1 MLCELKLPKLCV
13 TTFRLSAAHK
23 ILEVRQ
29 LGKQPRSQPKLRWGG
44 HLLGT
49 KCHLCSASKCSSCRR
64 PSFTM
69 PVPREVLFSLWREY
83 CSSSHVIFFFPCCI
97 SAFPQ
102 KWPSQVEVSFHLEEI
117 LQNPPLSCLA
127 QGGKAWSLGFSSFS
141 LLTDSQGKGQVS
153 KWLSCKGRVIFTLR
167 FPIARGPAGS
177 LLHDTKSLCDL
188 L

>member
-1 MLCELKLPKLCV
+1 MLCELKLPKLSV

-29 LGKQPRSQPKLRWGG
+29 LGKQPRSQPKLRGG
-44 HLLGT
+44 TCWAPNAVCALHPSAPAAEGLLSQCLSPG
-49 KCHLCSASKCSSCRR
+49 KCYSVSGGNIAA
-64 PSFTM
+64 
-69 PVPREVLFSLWREY
+69 VLMS
-83 CSSSHVIFFFPCCI
+83 FFFPCCI